1 MELKGRV
8 GLVTGA
14 AHRLGKAVATALAE
28 EGCHLVVHFG
38 RSAQEAARTVD
49 ALSALGVEV
58 VAIAADLSQESE
70 IEELFSQVETRFGKL
85 DILVNSAASFEQ
97 QAFDAVR
104 AEDWDRVMAVNLRA
118 PFLCTQQAARLMLED
133 RQKEELPGLVV
144 NMIDL
149 SAVSPWPGY
158 VQHGVSKAGL
168 LQLTRIGARE
178 LAPGVRVNAI
188 LPGAVLPPPGMEAQ
202 SVEWKR
208 MGELLPVGRTG
219 EPSQVGRTAVFLAQ
233 NDFITGEVIF
243 VDGGEHLLGAGH
255 RRSVEEI

>member
-1 MELKGRV
+1 MELKGRIA
-8 GLVTGA
+8 LVTGA
-14 AHRLGKAVATALAE
+14 AHRLGKAVATALAA

-38 RSAQEAARTVD
+38 RSARQAAQTVD
-49 ALSALGVEV
+49 ELSAVGVEA
-58 VAIAADLSQESE
+58 VAMAADLSQEDE
-70 IEELFSQVETRFGKL
+70 IEGLFSRVETQFGKL

-118 PFLCTQQAARLMLED
+118 PFLCTRQAARLMRASRRE
-133 RQKEELPGLVV
+133 EELPALVV
-144 NMIDL
+144 NMVDL

-168 LQLTRIGARE
+168 LQLTRIAARE

-202 SVEWKR
+202 SAQWQK